1 MRGEGTNLVLG
12 SALCRSAFA
21 VSLLVGDILTF
32 ESRVDREPTAAGS
45 VVLCAD
51 VGDRGG
57 QHVEQ
62 EAWFAPAGILVS
74 PGRLRRSEASFA
86 VPVSIVRLRRD
97 MTSFDG
103 YALADDKLH
112 GWGLSSSEGWGL

>member
-32 ESRVDREPTAAGS
+32 ESGVDREPAEAGS
-45 VVLCAD
+45 VVLRAD
-51 VGDRGG
+51 FGDTGG

-62 EAWFAPAGILVS
+62 EA
-74 PGRLRRSEASFA
+74 
-86 VPVSIVRLRRD
+86 
-97 MTSFDG
+97 
-103 YALADDKLH
+103 
-112 GWGLSSSEGWGL
+112 